1 MRGRMGRPGLLGLAA
16 RTAVVAGTANAV
28 SGKMQ
33 QGQQAK
39 AQQAAEA
46 EAYRQQQADAAQAAA
61 TQAAVAQ
68 ALAAQAPPPPPAAPA
83 PAALGA
89 DDMIAALERLA
100 ALHAQG
106 ILTDE
111 ELAQQKA
118 RILGG

>member
-1 MRGRMGRPGLLGLAA
+1 MGRPGLLGLAA

-28 SGKMQ
+28 SGRMQ

-46 EAYRQQQADAAQAAA
+46 EAYRQQQEAAAQAAA

-68 ALAAQAPPPPPAAPA
+68 ALAAQAPPAPAAAAAPA
-83 PAALGA
+83 PAATGP

-118 RILGG
+118 RILAG